1 MKVLFISTRLPANN
15 GGGEAMR
22 SYQLLEELK
31 TFAEVDTLVATHR
44 EVDAGS
50 AQAFSSAGNRYLGT
64 VYIPMSHHMYMPEVR
79 LNRQIAAILA
89 GAEYDAIVVRYYG
102 TAYWLGLFGRENLVL
117 DCDDCLLEI
126 VHQHIHDERYSRRN
140 IFWKLCAAAYFW
152 VYRLLF
158 ERNLARARKVIF
170 SKKSTHVKW
179 RSHYSI
185 IRNKI
190 FAPDASRITPPP
202 GDNVSV
208 KALFI
213 GDLNFYPNFYGLEH
227 FITSIWPVIA
237 GSCKNLSLKIVG
249 GNLPEQY
256 RQAWSGIPRIELCG
270 FVEDIDRA
278 YGDTHFSIVPVFRG
292 SGTHIKIM
300 ESLIRGRT
308 LVISRFAHRGYEH
321 SLLDGESLFVAG
333 SDAEF
338 ASRVIE
344 LARNPGLRAAMADR
358 GRARVIEH
366 HIYNGRDTS
375 LKDILLA
382 NEKAASGGGQKTA
395 IRLTQ

>member
-1 MKVLFISTRLPANN
+1 MKVLFISTKLPANN
-15 GGGEAMR
+15 GSGEAMR
-22 SYQLLEELK
+22 SHQLLEELK
-31 TFAEVDTLVATHR
+31 TFAEVDTLVATHLD
-44 EVDAGS
+44 VDAGS

-64 VYIPMSHHMYMPEVR
+64 VHTPRSHHMYKLEVR
-79 LNRQIAAILA
+79 LNGQIAAILA
-89 GAEYDAIVVRYYG
+89 GTEYDAIVVRYYN
-102 TAYWLGLFGRENLVL
+102 TAYWLGLFGQENLVL
-117 DCDDCLLEI
+117 DCDDCFLEI
-126 VHQHIHDERYSRRN
+126 IHQHIHDEEYPRRN
-140 IFWKLCAAAYFW
+140 IFWKLYAAAYFR
-152 VYRLLF
+152 VYRLLYA
-158 ERNLARARKVIF
+158 RNLSRAREVIF
-170 SKKSTHVKW
+170 TKKSTHVKW

-190 FAPDASRITPPP
+190 PAPEASRITPPP
-202 GDNVSV
+202 GDNTTV

-213 GDLNFYPNFYGLEH
+213 GDLNYYPNFYGLEH

-237 GSCKNLSLKIVG
+237 ASCENLSLKIVG

-278 YGDTHFSIVPVFRG
+278 YGDTHFSIVPIYRG

-344 LARNPGLRAAMADR
+344 LVRNPELRAALADR
-358 GRARVIEH
+358 GRAKVIEH

-375 LKDILLA
+375 LKDVLLA
-382 NEKAASGGGQKTA
+382 NEKAASGEFQGA
-395 IRLTQ
+395 

>member
-1 MKVLFISTRLPANN
+1 MKVLFISSILPANT
-15 GGGEAMR
+15 GSGQAMR
-22 SYQLLEELK
+22 SHQLLEELM
-31 TFAEVDTLVATHR
+31 TFAEVDTLVATYL

-64 VYIPMSHHMYMPEVR
+64 VHIPQSHHMYMPEVR

-89 GAEYDAIVVRYYG
+89 ETEYDAIVVRYYH
-102 TAYWLGLFGRENLVL
+102 TAYWLGLFGQENLVL
-117 DCDDCLLEI
+117 DCDDCFMEI
-126 VHQHIHDERYSRRN
+126 VHQHIHDERYPRRN
-140 IFWKLCAAAYFW
+140 IFWKLCADAYFR

-158 ERNLARARKVIF
+158 ERNLLRARAVIF

-185 IRNKI
+185 MRNEI
-190 FAPDASRITPPP
+190 PAPDTSRITPPP
-202 GDNVSV
+202 EDNASV

-213 GDLNFYPNFYGLEH
+213 GDLNYYPNHYGLEH

-237 GSCKNLSLKIVG
+237 ASCKNLSLKIVG
-249 GNLPEQY
+249 DNLPEQY
-256 RQAWSGIPRIELCG
+256 RRAWSGIPRIELCG

-308 LVISRFAHRGYEH
+308 LVISRFAYRGYEH

-344 LARNPGLRAAMADR
+344 LAGNPELRAAMADR
-358 GRARVIEH
+358 GRAKVIEH
-366 HIYNGRDTS
+366 HVCKRSS

-382 NEKAASGGGQKTA
+382 NEKTTSGGEQNTRDA
-395 IRLTQ
+395 IETSH